1 MMKQYTWIE
10 VIDAE
15 GWRKIFPLDK
25 GILHI
30 GSDFRNDIR
39 LARRQGGPPW
49 RIQLIVL
56 SSDPPSYRL
65 VNLERTNVTVG
76 VPGETLAPHRFTDIT
91 NGESIGVEDFTLVL
105 RHGQAAPNVSDVHA
119 MDEDFLPQPS
129 GVVANSPH
137 IGLELFLPQ
146 RRLGPDHIIDG
157 FVTVR
162 NLGNEPSVQ
171 FKLTVMGLLA
181 DCYKIGAGPL
191 LFPDAERQVFFHIF
205 HPRRPT
211 PLAGECRF
219 SVHATADEAYPGER
233 ATVREIIHI
242 LPFYAHELNWETGE

>member
-1 MMKQYTWIE
+1 MKQYSWIE
-10 VIDAE
+10 VIDVE
-15 GWRKIFPLDK
+15 GWRKIFPIEK

-49 RIQLIVL
+49 RIQLIEL

-65 VNLERTNVTVG
+65 VNLERTSITVG
-76 VPGETLAPHRFTDIT
+76 VPGETLAPHCFTDIT
-91 NGESIGVEDFTLVL
+91 NGESINAENFTLVL
-105 RHGQAAPNVSDVHA
+105 RRAKAVPNVSDVHT
-119 MDEDFLPQPS
+119 MGNQDSLPTPS
-129 GVVANSPH
+129 GIVVNSSH

-146 RRLGPDHIIDG
+146 RKLGPDHIIDG

-162 NLGNEPSVQ
+162 NLGSEPSVQ
-171 FKLTVMGLLA
+171 FKLTVEGLFA
-181 DCYKIGAGPL
+181 DRYKIGAGPL
-191 LFPDAERQVFFHIF
+191 LFPGAERQVFFHIF
-205 HPRRPT
+205 HPRRAS

-233 ATVREIIHI
+233 ATVRETVYI
-242 LPFYAHELNWETGE
+242 LPFYAHELHWETGE